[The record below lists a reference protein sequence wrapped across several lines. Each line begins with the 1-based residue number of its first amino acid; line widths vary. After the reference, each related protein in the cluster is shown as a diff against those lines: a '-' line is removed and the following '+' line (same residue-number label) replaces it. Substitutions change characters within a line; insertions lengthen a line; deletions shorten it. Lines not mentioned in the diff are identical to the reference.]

1 MDFIVKLVT
10 WHFITGFVLYVPVL
24 LVLYM
29 NRDQY
34 MKDRAVV
41 ILSLLVTL
49 TAWEYF
55 AVCSICRRIMD
66 TADRAEAQFRRRE
79 TGVEKDPFQRY

>member
-1 MDFIVKLVT
+1 MDFILKLAA
-10 WHFITGFVLYVPVL
+10 WHLITGFVLYVPVL
-24 LVLYM
+24 LILYM

>member
-1 MDFIVKLVT
+1 MDFMLKLVT
-10 WHFITGFVLYVPVL
+10 WHLITGFVLYVPVL
-24 LVLYM
+24 LTLYM
-29 NRDQY
+29 NRDRY